1 MCDSRVAMLK
11 YCWKDSANIKVIF
24 TSRYSSGCDRK
35 SGMPQYLVY
44 VLNTEDKTNC
54 GGHIVCF
61 HCVNHRSL
69 FECFIFFQESL
80 LLLHLV
86 SFIVFRDP
94 NAMEDLGCNDDSFS
108 MNPNIPNPNQYP
120 NPIPFRFFDFFKNRK
135 WPPVFRVPYTQC
147 GAKISFGGKYPLKN
161 YTAQSSLVSLSA

>member
-1 MCDSRVAMLK
+1 MSDSRVDMLK
-11 YCWKDSANIKVIF
+11 HCWKDSANIKVIF
-24 TSRYSSGCDRK
+24 TLKYSSGCDRK

-80 LLLHLV
+80 LFPPVWYRL
-86 SFIVFRDP
+86 SFVETPMQWRT
-94 NAMEDLGCNDDSFS
+94 LGV
-108 MNPNIPNPNQYP
+108 MMIPSRWIPISRIPIPNQYP

-135 WPPVFRVPYTQC
+135 WPPCPVSR
-147 GAKISFGGKYPLKN
+147 ISSAGRKFPLGEN
-161 YTAQSSLVSLSA
+161 IR